1 MILYVRKK
9 PTWINYVSSVDEL
22 NQFIESF
29 EGRLSYSKSNKVPV
43 LGDVTFF
50 TKAMMNILLK
60 FIEENPNVDLYSSTD
75 LDDLVLL
82 SRIPKVVKDVYD
94 TVPSD
99 FSTENYLDSP
109 KDYQSV
115 YMNLYKLPNSL
126 KLRSTKLT
134 QRQLTI
140 VTNMI

>member
-75 LDDLVLL
+75 LDDPVLL